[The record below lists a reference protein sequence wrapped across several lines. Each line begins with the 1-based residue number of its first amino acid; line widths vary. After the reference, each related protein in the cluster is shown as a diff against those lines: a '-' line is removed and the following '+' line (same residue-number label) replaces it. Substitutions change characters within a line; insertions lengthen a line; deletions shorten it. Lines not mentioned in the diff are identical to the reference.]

1 MADKSLDILIRI
13 LTQQVGAEKAQD
25 IVKKVTEET
34 QKSTEATKKNTDAEG
49 KSFTSKKQLKEAI
62 KGLSMEF
69 PILGRVAALAL
80 NPIAFAVAAGALA
93 FTIWRRRAEELN
105 RTLAMVE
112 LPDLAGQKIG
122 EISAVADA
130 YKKLGEAVAE
140 AQGKFTSAEDVY
152 NTAITNIERHADA
165 QRKLLAANKA
175 LALSEATT
183 PEQVA
188 AIEKKFGGAG
198 RELENKV
205 QQDKLLQLS
214 TQKTDLERTAAQK
227 LRQADAIR
235 DQTGFAG
242 ATESHIAKMQEDA
255 VKAKAAQAELK
266 QWINLAKKF
275 KRGDVTWGES
285 MKMKGRQFVSGL
297 SPDEMIALDQGLLE
311 NTEGPI
317 KRFQDF
323 QRARPLLSRAE
334 GLIQSAGADMAGA
347 ATIGMQL
354 PAMSAANQQNSA
366 VAAKVSQLEELA
378 GLNKRIAELE
388 KSISELRSS
397 ALTDQVTAGANAN
410 TTALQAATKALK
422 VMQTEAANLRTQAN
436 SYIR

>member
-93 FTIWRRRAEELN
+93 FTIWRR
-105 RTLAMVE
+105 
-112 LPDLAGQKIG
+112 
-122 EISAVADA
+122 
-130 YKKLGEAVAE
+130 
-140 AQGKFTSAEDVY
+140 
-152 NTAITNIERHADA
+152 
-165 QRKLLAANKA
+165 
-175 LALSEATT
+175 
-183 PEQVA
+183 
-188 AIEKKFGGAG
+188 
-198 RELENKV
+198 
-205 QQDKLLQLS
+205 
-214 TQKTDLERTAAQK
+214 
-227 LRQADAIR
+227 
-235 DQTGFAG
+235 
-242 ATESHIAKMQEDA
+242 
-255 VKAKAAQAELK
+255 
-266 QWINLAKKF
+266 
-275 KRGDVTWGES
+275 
-285 MKMKGRQFVSGL
+285 
-297 SPDEMIALDQGLLE
+297 
-311 NTEGPI
+311 
-317 KRFQDF
+317 
-323 QRARPLLSRAE
+323 RAE